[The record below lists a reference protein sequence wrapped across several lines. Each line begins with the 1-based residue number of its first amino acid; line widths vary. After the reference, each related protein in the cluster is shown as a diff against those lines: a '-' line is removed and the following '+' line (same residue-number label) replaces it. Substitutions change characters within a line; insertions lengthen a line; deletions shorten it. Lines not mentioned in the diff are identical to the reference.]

1 MWFFFFFD
9 EETNET
15 KEVQTE
21 YPLIESTES
30 DFEFFN
36 SNIRHVWHK
45 QNEEWYFS
53 ISDVIEYLTESTDPK
68 QYIKKM
74 RSRDPELNSN
84 WGTICTPVPMIAKD
98 GKMRRIQSATI
109 EGLFRI
115 IQSVPSP
122 KAEPFKIWLA
132 KVGKERIDEIA
143 DPQQA
148 IDRAVEYYKKKGYS
162 DKWIAQRLRG
172 IETRKELTDEWQRA
186 GIKAGK
192 EFAILT
198 DILTQSWSGMSTSQ
212 YKAHK
217 GLRKENLRDNMTSTE
232 IALNMLAEASTAEL
246 SKVKNPTGFDES
258 KTVTKQGGKIAGN
271 ARKELEDAL
280 GKSVISSSNAKDM
293 KLLDEE

>member
-21 YPLIESTES
+21 YPLIESAES

-53 ISDVIEYLTESTDPK
+53 ISDVIEHLTESTDPK

-122 KAEPFKIWLA
+122 KAEPFKLWLA

-186 GIKAGK
+186 GVKAGK

-198 DILTQSWSGMSTSQ
+198 DILTRSWSGMSTKQ

-217 GLRKENLRDNMTSTE
+217 GLKKENLRDNMTSTE

-246 SKVKNPTGFDES
+246 SKAKNPKGFDES

-271 ARKELEDAL
+271 ARKELEEAL